1 MAMILNELL
10 STILQIGMF
19 TLIPFLFFVFRKD
32 KSQIF
37 FQWIGFIK
45 PPLKSIV
52 YVFFISLLFVAIGIG
67 LIFIDDGIRQ
77 VVTTPPSIT
86 GNLRE
91 MGLHINTII
100 LLLIIAL
107 FKTSLA
113 EEILFRGFIAKQLI
127 KKFNFQIGNFLQ
139 SIIFGCIHLLLFWAL
154 TKATYFPLIFIFILS
169 TLAGWSI
176 GYVKEKY
183 ANGSIIPGWIAHAI
197 GNTISYFIIAF
208 VL

>member
-1 MAMILNELL
+1 MAIILNELL
-10 STILQIGMF
+10 STILQIGIF

-32 KSQIF
+32 KSQFF
-37 FQWIGFIK
+37 FQWICFIK

-77 VVTTPPSIT
+77 VVTTPPSIN

-100 LLLIIAL
+100 ILLIIAL

-127 KKFNFQIGNFLQ
+127 QKFNFKIGNLLQ
-139 SIIFGCIHLLLFWAL
+139 ALIFGCIHLLLFWAL
-154 TKATYFPLIFIFILS
+154 TKANYFPLIFIFILS

>member
-1 MAMILNELL
+1 MAIILNELL
-10 STILQIGMF
+10 STILQIGIF

-77 VVTTPPSIT
+77 VVTTPPSIN

-100 LLLIIAL
+100 ILLIIAL

-127 KKFNFQIGNFLQ
+127 QKFNFKIGNLLQ
-139 SIIFGCIHLLLFWAL
+139 ALIFGCIHLLLFWAL
-154 TKATYFPLIFIFILS
+154 TKANYFPLIFIFILS

>member
-1 MAMILNELL
+1 MTIILNELL
-10 STILQIGMF
+10 STILQIGIF

-32 KSQIF
+32 KTQRF
-37 FQWIGFIK
+37 FQFIGFNK
-45 PPLKSIV
+45 PPIKSIV
-52 YVFFISLLFVAIGIG
+52 YVIFISLLFVLIGIG
-67 LIFIDDGIRQ
+67 VIFIDDGIRQ
-77 VVTTPPSIT
+77 VVITPPSIT

-91 MGLHINTII
+91 MGLHINSIMI
-100 LLLIIAL
+100 LLIIAL

-113 EEILFRGFIAKQLI
+113 EEILFRGFIAKQLVE
-127 KKFNFQIGNFLQ
+127 KFSFKIGNLLQ

-154 TKATYFPLIFIFILS
+154 TKANYLPLIFIFIFS

-197 GNTISYFIIAF
+197 GNTISYFTIAF